1 MGNKYTVVG
10 NLRKPHKDCEGE
22 TLTDLSFEEAMKIE
36 SDCFIKKVKKGRQR
50 NYGICYN
57 VRCDCDS
64 CSGSL
69 TEYNILGHYCI
80 EKELNN

>member
-1 MGNKYTVVG
+1 MCNIYSIY
-10 NLRKPHKDCEGE
+10 RCY
-22 TLTDLSFEEAMKIE
+22 